1 MDDDGTVQRPRDGGG
16 TAAGSTAS
24 GGAVGRTRGAGG
36 GAGGASASGA
46 GASGPGRG
54 TPANRLLRPFRLAAY
69 VLWAA
74 KEVLTGTWD
83 VISNLFRPGPYG
95 KPMIVE
101 LPLRC
106 VTDVEITMMASSIT
120 ITPGTL
126 VVATGAGTQD
136 APATLFV
143 HALFGDSE
151 DEVLD
156 GLYDMEDRLLRAMRG
171 RAPGGRP

>member
-1 MDDDGTVQRPRDGGG
+1 MKDDDGTVQRPRDGGG
-16 TAAGSTAS
+16 TAGGSTAS
-24 GGAVGRTRGAGG
+24 GGAVGGAGGAGG
-36 GAGGASASGA
+36 GACGAS
-46 GASGPGRG
+46 ASGPGRG

-69 VLWAA
+69 VLWVA

-143 HALFGDSE
+143 HAQFGDSE